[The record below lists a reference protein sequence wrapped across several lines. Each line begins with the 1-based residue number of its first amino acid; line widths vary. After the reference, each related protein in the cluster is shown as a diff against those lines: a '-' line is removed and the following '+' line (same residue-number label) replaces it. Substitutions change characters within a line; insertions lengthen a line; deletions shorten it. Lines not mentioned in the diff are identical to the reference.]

1 MTCRTITMIISFIG
15 QENTQRRLFLQEVR
29 EMEGRKVDL
38 IGLVISHH
46 AKQVGH
52 LCGGVHHLTALEL
65 LVGVLK
71 VRHRYGQVGGGTIR
85 RNRKNE

>member
-1 MTCRTITMIISFIG
+1 MTCRTITTIISFIG

-29 EMEGRKVDL
+29 EMGEGQGDL
-38 IGLVISHH
+38 IRLVISHQ

-52 LCGGVHHLTALEL
+52 LGGGVHHLTALEL

-85 RNRKNE
+85 RNRKK